1 MNRGKMG
8 FAVVS
13 FILAAAI
20 TIAVLQQRQIK
31 RMAAENVA
39 FREEARRALARQ
51 REDAQLITR
60 LKSEVE
66 RSEAERLELAR
77 LRGQIARLRQTE
89 QENARLKLERD
100 RLASAAQ
107 SSAPTIQQTVR
118 SQTAQENPAGT
129 PTTQSILTA
138 WQQGDTSAA
147 LSRFRNADWSARPLF
162 APGSTLSLTED
173 QLRSQFS
180 SLTPGEVETKRQEM
194 MAPLDALKQV
204 GAAATQ
210 AGRDAAAKNDLATAR
225 TYFTALLSCGEAL
238 DNPDSLAI
246 VKLVG
251 QGMKKRA
258 EEELRKLSE

>member
-89 QENARLKLERD
+89 QENAQLKMERD
-100 RLASAAQ
+100 RLAKAVQ
-107 SSAPTIQQTVR
+107 SSAPKTEPAAA
-118 SQTAQENPAGT
+118 SETAQKNLAGT
-129 PTTQSILTA
+129 PITQSILTA
-138 WQQGDTSAA
+138 
-147 LSRFRNADWSARPLF
+147 
-162 APGSTLSLTED
+162 
-173 QLRSQFS
+173 
-180 SLTPGEVETKRQEM
+180 
-194 MAPLDALKQV
+194 
-204 GAAATQ
+204 
-210 AGRDAAAKNDLATAR
+210 
-225 TYFTALLSCGEAL
+225 
-238 DNPDSLAI
+238 
-246 VKLVG
+246 
-251 QGMKKRA
+251 
-258 EEELRKLSE
+258 